1 MGGCVRLLRC
11 VEADEGPRLQR
22 TVGRRRFSPSN
33 ERRRR
38 GQEETGHEKAQRR
51 RPGPAS

>member
-33 ERRRR
+33 ERRR

-51 RPGPAS
+51 RPGHGS